1 MIDVV
6 FLLLTVVFVI
16 IATLAA
22 LATTSS
28 RATVRVA
35 ANRMV
40 NFSAAGFLVSS
51 GLTAWFIFWPPI

>member
-1 MIDVV
+1 
-6 FLLLTVVFVI
+6 
-16 IATLAA
+16 
-22 LATTSS
+22 
-28 RATVRVA
+28 VA